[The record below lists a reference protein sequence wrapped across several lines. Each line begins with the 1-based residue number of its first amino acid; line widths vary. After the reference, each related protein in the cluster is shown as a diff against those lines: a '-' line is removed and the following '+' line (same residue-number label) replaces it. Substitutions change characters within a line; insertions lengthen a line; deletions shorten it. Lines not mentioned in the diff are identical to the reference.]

1 MAQVS
6 FKHKSV
12 PARQQYKL
20 GPKEIRGLAQ
30 DESAMQQLGFG
41 VDRSLFSGRRYGMDA
56 DLTPTITTPTISTP
70 VQFLQQWLPGVVNV
84 LTQALRSDNIMG
96 TMIVGAW
103 EDEEIV
109 QQTAEW
115 AANANIYGDHT
126 QIPLASYNLN
136 LERRTVVRFEQGVEV
151 TRLEDARASRQ
162 QISSI
167 EQKRAATARE
177 LNILRNFT
185 SFFGYADG
193 TNRTF
198 GILNDPN
205 LPAYINSPAGG
216 GGNTTFASKTV
227 GERISSLLL
236 LFQALIDNSG
246 TNVDPGTMS
255 TVLTV
260 PSAITTTF
268 QDINDFGIS
277 VKAWLNE
284 NYPLCRVEIAP
295 EFNGANGGASVM
307 YLMAED
313 VPDSGTDGGE
323 VITQLVPVRMFLLGS
338 KQGAKSYVEDYTN
351 ATAGV
356 LAKRPYAIQR
366 MTGV

>member
-6 FKHKSV
+6 FIHQSV

-20 GPKEIRGLAQ
+20 GPKEIKGIAQ
-30 DESAMQQLGFG
+30 DENAMQQLGLG
-41 VDRSLFSGRRYGMDA
+41 VDRSLFAMRRYGMDA

-84 LTQALRSDNIMG
+84 LTQALRSDKIMG
-96 TMIVGAW
+96 TMTVGAW

-109 QQTAEW
+109 QQIVEW
-115 AANANIYGDHT
+115 TANANIYGDNT
-126 QIPLASYNLN
+126 QIPLASYNVN
-136 LERRTVVRFEQGVEV
+136 FERRTVVRFEQGVQV
-151 TRLEDARASRQ
+151 DRLEDARASRQ

-216 GGNTTFASKTV
+216 AGGTTFASKTV
-227 GERISSLLL
+227 NERITTLLL

-246 TNVDPGTMS
+246 TNVDPGTTN

-260 PSAITTTF
+260 PSSIITTF
-268 QDINDFGIS
+268 QDINNFGIS
-277 VKAWLNE
+277 VKAWLSE

-295 EFNGANGGASVM
+295 EFNNADGGANVM

-338 KQGAKSYVEDYTN
+338 QQGAKSYIEDYTN